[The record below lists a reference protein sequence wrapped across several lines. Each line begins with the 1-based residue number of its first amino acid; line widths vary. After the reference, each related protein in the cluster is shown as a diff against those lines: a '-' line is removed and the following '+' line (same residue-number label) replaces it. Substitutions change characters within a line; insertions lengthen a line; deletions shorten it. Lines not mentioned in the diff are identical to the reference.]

1 MSQIFLHL
9 LRICSLILAA
19 LIAGAALAQ
28 DYPLKPIRLVVTGGA
43 GGSTDVVAR
52 IVGDKLGAAIGQPIV
67 YDNRPGASGIIAAEI
82 TAKSPPAGYTMY
94 VGTTGG
100 LAINVSLFKKLPYD
114 PARDFAPVS

>member
-1 MSQIFLHL
+1 MMFRKKGTVVVHL
-9 LRICSLILAA
+9 SLACCFTLVALAA
-19 LIAGAALAQ
+19 ASAAAQ

-52 IVGDKLGAAIGQPIV
+52 IVGDKLGAALGQPLI

-82 TAKSPPAGYTMY
+82 TAKSPPDGYTIY

-100 LAINVSLFKKLPYD
+100 LAINVSLFKKLPY
-114 PARDFAPVS
+114 

>member
-1 MSQIFLHL
+1 M
-9 LRICSLILAA
+9 ILAV
-19 LIAGAALAQ
+19 LVSNPGAAQ
-28 DYPLKPIRLVVTGGA
+28 EYPTKPIRVIVTGGA

-52 IVGDKLGAAIGQPIV
+52 IVGDKLASALGQPLV

-82 TAKSPPAGYTMY
+82 AAKSAADGYTMY

-114 PARDFAPVS
+114 PAKDFAPVTLVGTQP